1 MDRAEK
7 EASLAEINSRWI
19 RDCNIGL
26 RETATQPVPG
36 TGNPDADIMFIG
48 EAPGKD
54 EDLQGKPFV
63 GAAGKFLNEMLGAVG
78 ITRDN
83 VYITNVVKY
92 RPPEN
97 RDPTPEEVATSWP
110 WLKEQIEL
118 IDPAL
123 IILLGRHAL
132 GRFFPDERISA
143 VHGKVLKRAAEKLG
157 VRHFYALYHP
167 AAALY
172 NGSMRSVL
180 MDDFKKI
187 PKIIEM
193 IKSDTLSVT
202 KKRSAPKTTPAEPS
216 QPITPLPPPEKR
228 AQDHLF

>member
-1 MDRAEK
+1 MERGSKGAQ
-7 EASLAEINSRWI
+7 LADLNTHWI
-19 RDCNIGL
+19 KDCDISL

-36 TGNPDADIMFIG
+36 DGNPDADLMFIG

-63 GAAGKFLNEMLGAVG
+63 GAAGKFLNEMLGTVG
-78 ITRDN
+78 ITRSD

-97 RDPTPEEVATSWP
+97 RDPTPEEVAVSWP

-132 GRFFPDERISA
+132 GRFFPDERISE
-143 VHGKVLKRAAEKLG
+143 VHGKVLKRAVGDLG
-157 VRHFYALYHP
+157 ARHFYALYHP

-172 NGSMRSVL
+172 NGSMRGVL
-180 MDDFKKI
+180 IEDFKKI

-193 IKSDTLSVT
+193 IKVGTLTVAE
-202 KKRSAPKTTPAEPS
+202 KKVPKSKPEEKI
-216 QPITPLPPPEKR
+216 QPIPPPEKR